1 MSQPKYLKKC
11 AGSCSNINPFVERF
25 KNEIEVAP
33 VLDYGGNSI
42 EWSNLDREK
51 RIEFIQKFME
61 SSSLAGIVTH
71 PDFRNLAARYKDAIE
86 GEYDSLYNFDGADF
100 KKSDVPHM
108 LIAVNAEEALFPQS
122 KLGGRR
128 RRRTRRKK
136 KRKSRRRRR
145 KRTKKKRRRK
155 SRKSRRRRRR

>member
-11 AGSCSNINPFVERF
+11 AGSCININPFVERF

-51 RIEFIQKFME
+51 RIEFIKKFTE

-71 PDFRNLAARYKDAIE
+71 PDFPNLAARYKDAIE
-86 GEYDSLYNFDGADF
+86 GEYGSLYEFDGADF
-100 KKSDVPHM
+100 KKSDVAHM
-108 LIAVNAEEALFPQS
+108 LIAINAEDVLPQS

-128 RRRTRRKK
+128 RRTK

-155 SRKSRRRRRR
+155 SR